1 MSIEPRD
8 PNVSDEIRARNGE
21 RRDTN
26 DENHPTHSA
35 LTAHL
40 QRWGLREFD
49 SDAAYFA
56 WQREQ
61 FSQAD
66 ITTLHQLVTC
76 KQAPGA
82 GAPEETAFYDA
93 TARPHIV
100 PALYSQRYHYY
111 LAIGPRVVAHIPPAG
126 SVLDFG
132 CGIGL
137 LTTFYA
143 QLFPNVSFLGLDRSS
158 VSLEY
163 ARGRAKALN
172 LTNIAFDCVDLD
184 RQSMPGG
191 FDLVIATHALLQ
203 AERDPGI
210 PSTSWQT
217 FGRSHDAQVQAHF
230 EQRTGLVPRLD
241 HLILALVREGR
252 MIVFEKTRLLAR
264 RIPFQ
269 RALAGRDLDLIE
281 PPEPVR
287 YSLIEEVAEDGPL
300 YVLGRK
306 QGVAG
311 WEWDETPEGDNGTDF
326 DLDGIVHR
334 ERVGDE
340 PLYENHAASAQQV
353 WAELPDRHIVKET
366 NRQGEEGRGLHVEL
380 GTTKQGLVYLYV
392 ANTFDQRQLVL
403 IEEARASVLES
414 YYRDIESAE
423 A

>member
-1 MSIEPRD
+1 MSD
-8 PNVSDEIRARNGE
+8 KTGTTQA
-21 RRDTN
+21 
-26 DENHPTHSA
+26 A
-35 LTAHL
+35 LVDHL

-66 ITTLHQLVTC
+66 ITTLHHLIEC
-76 KQAPGA
+76 KQGPGA
-82 GAPEETAFYDA
+82 GTPEETAFYEA

-111 LAIGPRVVAHIPPAG
+111 LDIGPRVVARIPPAG

-132 CGIGL
+132 CGIGV

-143 QLFPNVSFLGLDRSS
+143 QLFPNVSFLGLDRSPA
-158 VSLEY
+158 SLEY
-163 ARGRAKALN
+163 ARGRAGSLK

-184 RQSMPGG
+184 RQSIPGG

-210 PSTSWQT
+210 PSTSWET
-217 FGRSHDAQVQAHF
+217 FGRSHDEQVQAHF
-230 EQRTGLVPRLD
+230 EHRTGLVPRLD
-241 HLILALVREGR
+241 HLVLALGRESR
-252 MIVFEKTRLLAR
+252 MIVFEKSRLLSR

-269 RALAGRDLDLIE
+269 RALARRDLDLIE
-281 PPEPVR
+281 APEPVR
-287 YSLIEEVAEDGPL
+287 YRLVEEVAEDGPL
-300 YVLGRK
+300 YVLGHKRS
-306 QGVAG
+306 VAG
-311 WEWDETPEGDNGTDF
+311 REWDETPEGANRVDF

-340 PLYENHAASAQQV
+340 PLYENHAASAQRV

-366 NRQGEEGRGLHVEL
+366 NRQGEEGRRLHVEL
-380 GTTKQGLVYLYV
+380 GTTKRGVVYLYV

-423 A
+423 T